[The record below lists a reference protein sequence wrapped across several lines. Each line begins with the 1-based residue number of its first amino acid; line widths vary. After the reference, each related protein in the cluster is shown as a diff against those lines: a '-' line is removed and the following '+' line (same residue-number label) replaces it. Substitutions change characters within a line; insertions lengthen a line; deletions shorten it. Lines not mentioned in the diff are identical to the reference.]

1 MSGQRHPDTEAL
13 AEYRA
18 GLIGGFRRRR
28 LAAHVAGCAQC
39 ASVSERLDAV
49 GSVLASVPAP
59 AMPDEVQR
67 RIAAAL
73 AAEATA
79 RQAEGTAGQAE
90 GTAGQAEGTAGQG
103 AAPSAGRHRHRR
115 ASGASGSGRRSA
127 QRPHR
132 FRPVMTLVPVAACLL
147 LAGFGYLLSNIGGS
161 SGPSGAVSAASPSS
175 AASAPAAG
183 SAPAASGSPAEGSGS
198 AGSVPRALEPAVGAE
213 PGSSPRA
220 GFVVTASGTRYQ
232 RATLGVQVRH
242 QMAVQAASRSA
253 EAQPTEGQRAAA
265 GSAPSPSLAAC
276 VRRLA
281 GNEPPSLVDRATYEG
296 RPAYVIAVPAR
307 AWVVGLDCTAITS
320 IPLPGPG

>member
-1 MSGQRHPDTEAL
+1 MSGQWHPDTEAL

-28 LAAHVAGCAQC
+28 LAAHVGGCAQC

-49 GSVLASVPAP
+49 GSVLASAPAP
-59 AMPDEVQR
+59 AMPDEVER

-79 RQAEGTAGQAE
+79 RQVVGTAPQAE
-90 GTAGQAEGTAGQG
+90 GQAEGTAGQG

-115 ASGASGSGRRSA
+115 RSGASGAPGSGRRPA
-127 QRPHR
+127 RR

-175 AASAPAAG
+175 AASVPAAAPA
-183 SAPAASGSPAEGSGS
+183 PTASGLPAEGSGS
-198 AGSVPRALEPAVGAE
+198 AGSVPGALEPAAGPS
-213 PGSSPRA
+213 PGSGARA
-220 GFVVTASGTRYQ
+220 GFVVTASGTSYQ
-232 RATLGVQVRH
+232 RATLGLQVRH

-276 VRRLA
+276 VRRLT
-281 GNEPPSLVDRATYEG
+281 GNEPPSLVDRATYAG
-296 RPAYVIAVPAR
+296 KPAYVIAVPAR

-320 IPLPGPG
+320 IPLAGPG